1 VGIKVPKIL
10 FPFRRLV
17 FLIAFLYISSQL
29 IISFLRSLNI
39 IPGRGRNCNA
49 RGVRIEK
56 AGMRILGESCASK
69 DLGNFPFDIVVV
81 FVGGVSAFG

>member
-1 VGIKVPKIL
+1 MGIKVPKIL

-29 IISFLRSLNI
+29 IISFLRSLI
-39 IPGRGRNCNA
+39 LSRAGAAIVAPKS
-49 RGVRIEK
+49 VRIEK
-56 AGMRILGESCASK
+56 AGMRILGESYASK

-81 FVGGVSAFG
+81 FVGGGSAFS